1 MSRLMTGILLVALL
15 GLTAGMAWAQR
26 PDNGVDGS
34 DATAYVAGDP
44 PTYDAS
50 NPDGFPVEATATF
63 KAHVLA
69 YAHLAIDPP
78 KDLVVPGDNP
88 AGTPG
93 EDSIAPEDSLGEPNP
108 DAGLITA
115 EFNTACKLSVE
126 VSEFAGDGVVI
137 PDEKLWTEYKFG
149 ALAVKGWENEPWSPV
164 TPSPFPNVDDGWFQI
179 ANIFHDFGDT
189 DMPTGAKQ
197 GLVIGTVV
205 IDQYEFSPVAKEER
219 YMRLPFGVKA
229 KNRVDSDGD
238 YTYETLALAGD
249 YTATMVA
256 TLAAP

>member
-15 GLTAGMAWAQR
+15 GLTISMAWAQGR
-26 PDNGVDGS
+26 PDGGVGGS
-34 DATAYVAGDP
+34 DII
-44 PTYDAS
+44 TYDTTTPP
-50 NPDGFPVEATATF
+50 NPSIDEGFPLEATATF

-78 KDLVVPGDNP
+78 KDLVVPGDSV

-93 EDSIAPEDSLGEPNP
+93 EDSIEPEISGEPNP

-126 VSEFAGDGVVI
+126 VSEFAGDGTVI
-137 PDEKLWTEYKFG
+137 PDEKLWTAYKFG
-149 ALAVKGWENEPWSPV
+149 ALSVKFWENDPLWVPV
-164 TPSPFPNVDDGWFQI
+164 AFLPPPVDDGWFQI
-179 ANIFHDFGDT
+179 ANTFHNFGDP
-189 DMPTGAKQ
+189 DMPAGAKA
-197 GLVIGTVV
+197 GTGIGTLV
-205 IDQYEFSPVAKEER
+205 IDQYAFSPVANQER

-229 KNRVDSDGD
+229 KNRIDSNGD